1 MLRNFMTLGA
11 LSKGK
16 KPEGGPGG
24 KAVIPF
30 LREEVIMSING
41 GLVPHESWCKLKLM
55 SQEVNAVSPATLEYL
70 RWSKSLIT
78 FDRMD
83 HLDCV
88 LKL

>member
-1 MLRNFMTLGA
+1 LNHAYPIKHKVKECTMLRNFMTLGA

-41 GLVPHESWCKLKLM
+41 GLVPHES
-55 SQEVNAVSPATLEYL
+55 
-70 RWSKSLIT
+70 
-78 FDRMD
+78 
-83 HLDCV
+83 
-88 LKL
+88 